1 MADAFVMDWLM
12 LWKEIAGGFLI
23 AGFLAALVPEGWWQ
37 ALFLTGGPGWLR
49 LVENAVVGP
58 LIAVVSFVCSVGNI
72 PLASLLWS
80 DGISFGGVISFLYAD
95 LIIIPLVLIY
105 RKYYGNRP
113 AFFLTAVFLMAMI
126 GAGIIVDV
134 TFSVLGLIPTGPRPP
149 SALVAEHFEWNYT
162 SWLDLVALVLGG
174 ALVAMHLRR
183 RPSPQPEGGK
193 SGHIAPAG
201 PHPEPAGGQAR

>member
-23 AGFLAALVPEGWWQ
+23 AGFLAALVPDGWWK
-37 ALFLTGGPGWLR
+37 ALFLSSGPGWLR

-113 AFFLTAVFLMAMI
+113 AFFLTLVFLLAMI
-126 GAGIIVDV
+126 GSGIVVDV
-134 TFSVLGLIPTGPRPP
+134 LFSVLGLIPTGPRPP
-149 SALVAEHFEWNYT
+149 SALTAAHFEWNYT
-162 SWLDLVALVLGG
+162 TWLDLVALVLGG
-174 ALVAMHLRR
+174 ALVAMHFRR
-183 RPSPQPEGGK
+183 GPLTAAWRGIIGDVTPPLQP
-193 SGHIAPAG
+193 APAR
-201 PHPEPAGGQAR
+201 GQAR